1 MANEA
6 LRYVVLRGPQWS
18 DGQPL
23 WQIELSAPKLKRLEG
38 EDLTRVVNQL
48 EDRIFPLR
56 MLQTDALVGPG
67 GPDELFRRPHVVAM
81 HVIGGHSKEP
91 YESELIKAHS
101 NADEHYLDRGYP
113 KGFEEYRNASSSDLL
128 QLYRTP
134 EALSLVAPEAG
145 GTLARSKRTVFA
157 ELRWKRRAPYVRR
170 DMPTYWYTMGAAAS
184 GDLPSQGAGE
194 RGDAQFQHVIAE
206 PLLAP
211 GEDWPGKDA
220 DIRLPAFGL
229 LAGAVSLAVAHGGL
243 PWLGT
248 LQPTAPP
255 RRGPLKISRYPVR
268 LVPDG
273 IELRTSVN
281 FLGRGA
287 LEGWFHLGIG
297 HEAEEE
303 FLVLTLLPERTREAS
318 TPERDLLG
326 AWQAAW
332 KAAMPAPGTE
342 EALQGFRVAADF
354 STVPSLRWRIPA
366 LKGAAAPEDDLVPGN
381 STLWGPKIDA
391 DLGSL
396 PVDIPASAMRVELLS
411 PAGPGGVDGV
421 VTTGG
426 GYFRLGTKVAMQ
438 TNLPSAGATD
448 RRFETWREKAAK
460 NSLILCWASPAQKQR
475 PQSFWMVDSRDSESD
490 VRLEN
495 EGSEAYLCAYNPT
508 LLAERLRQIYGMSA
522 PGTDGDDRELLPAFV
537 PLRDGWLQ
545 VQVPNVPP
553 DDPTK
558 DGLDATALARAR
570 QNVLSGFLR
579 FGNASQLP
587 PLYSAYEKLPPRMV
601 AEAPWLV
608 TLEAAERLRIAIE
621 IGKAPLSGLA
631 VTDNPE
637 LSMRGLLWLSSD
649 RPDALEAIPRLGAG
663 PGAFID
669 VPLDRLDKET
679 IQDSRRNLQIGL
691 TKLSLHV
698 DRQAVSRTGLHMSLA
713 LSEASGEHVVRW
725 QRHPLMPLAAI
736 MPLTRSA
743 RSAVRPLES
752 RDLVPFIATKTV
764 VGSLQPL
771 ADLTWQAGESLP
783 RMQPGWNYELA
794 TEPAVMRD
802 IPQPDDST
810 RCRLSWAAFGVPGCE
825 LVPRKGGDGPWDI
838 VAASRFDLPV
848 NDEAFATAT
857 LPPSMLSAE
866 EQARLLA
873 PPSVTALDWGALVA
887 FWGEQQRL
895 LQLSRVAHSYL
906 AEFRSLGQT
915 QPLDVDDLVGG
926 RKWKLASL
934 DFSVPGAG
942 SALPYGAML
951 VGAETWSGNRA
962 LLGFSGRLGV
972 TADSSLEPAS
982 VASPKTIDVVGYS
995 PGSFLNG
1002 GFLRDAR
1009 GVGTAPLEV
1018 LQGGLVRWRAI
1029 DSRAAELV
1037 GRMSLARPID
1047 IASGPANLKL
1057 WFKDLPIDAQGN
1069 YIADAG
1075 RLSPA
1080 AWQDGE
1086 LERRGVEWRLVAR
1099 GDTKGFEMGDD
1110 TVPFFGLRL
1119 RPLRLESMQIEMDRE
1134 QPATNLPLNVS
1145 LLAEL
1150 ILGPRK
1156 EDVGDGGNI
1165 VRIDMKRSDARLAIH
1180 SIQLFGQRVL
1190 HFPVS
1195 LVGDV
1200 EDAAR
1205 EARLDVDVESIDW
1218 DEEVQEVVLKDVSLA
1233 FDFLG
1238 SRVTL
1243 KGVESV
1249 SAPGPVP
1256 GTMAIVFTWQGAAA
1270 SPARLAMR
1278 RARLCVGA
1286 SSQLRLRHELSIAP
1300 GGAPGLGAPVAV
1312 TAVEAWGSG
1321 GSDDW
1326 PTDLEPGC
1334 SVRVLNVSAPGRFT
1348 AGPRSF
1354 AVDSSAKAEDGISA
1368 LLPGFPA
1375 GGAFEFG
1382 MLAAVGDFSD
1392 ASVSLGAGS
1401 LSGAVEWSKVD
1412 PDQTLQL
1419 ESIRFEAGNG
1429 LRGETPVGWQGRLL
1443 LSGDVVGTSS
1453 IAWPAID
1460 LGTGAS
1466 IPMPPVDTTITPVER
1481 VRGVWYRHTVTW
1493 LLRNHEM
1500 PFAVAAGLCE
1510 RDDAVW
1516 SVVALARHKLM
1527 RVAERGDE
1535 LEALVFSSVDTLTL
1549 APMRVFAPPWPAG
1562 GRAADLQASSTFA
1575 ARYVTGAD
1583 NKPDPG
1589 MAWPGRGGVGS
1600 VLQGFGGEHF
1610 RKAFYAHGGAS
1621 DGQSLVI
1628 VAGFLG
1634 LVTLPGVDAAPLL
1647 RLPTLVALEGTFR
1660 PTDGIPPIQQD
1671 ADVSVKVAW
1680 VDGVA
1685 ASDVVVPWRAAVTTV
1700 TAAHAD
1706 LESAMDAGI
1715 RRPPPALRAER
1726 LFNAILVEQCFPVAL
1741 DASHGLAHTPYFI
1754 ASMVSLARVLAHVH
1768 ERKTDQP
1775 DVSVASLSVLS
1786 RVSLVR
1792 ASGKA
1797 HRKGAAAVLQAS
1809 RGQTDSSPMP
1819 PRPPGRLLVVG
1830 DDLTSSPWLSGEVGT
1845 EADGRVATVAT
1856 ELHKR
1861 PRIALVRDAQGK
1873 HTPVGLPQRQLR
1885 PPVRRTPDLLYADV
1899 ARGYMLEPEEDMLM
1913 AGAEEGWTGSLRD
1926 LASGIAAM
1934 GRVAALPA
1942 QARGGTGGGLAV
1954 WHTQQRVPIYLPIAS
1969 TIQSEPIA
1977 WMDPSSA
1984 RTRVPVE
1991 AEVNCALVRAVG
2003 AACEDATQD
2012 GAMERDRVMWQG
2024 IVPTRLLTTSVS
2036 DRAGVLFARSQ
2047 RLETAAR
2054 RADGGGYPFD
2064 EAFPSYGEPAQSSS
2078 AHARTERTPRPGIL
2092 PVNTVDMERN
2102 RRPCAS
2108 PLQANVNNRAVLGSA
2123 DTVGGRTWWKYEG
2136 EGTVH
2141 GTTWSTKFVACPR
2154 TCGVI
2159 SDPWDG
2165 TLDIAVEVDVLEEGA
2180 QASLPAYLAE
2190 FVLGANFKTRKV
2202 AASASIVVN
2211 GTKYPFASLHVRDF
2225 DVGPPPP
2232 LGTSMRRGC
2241 VTLVLDMRDVGTA
2254 ATLPGPAYPALC
2266 AIRNAGPV
2274 PPAVEVQFTLHP
2286 KANAKVSVTPL
2297 PADVR
2302 FALDAEQAI
2311 PYGRDRAPVTLR
2323 FPLFAVTRERG
2334 AVPLEP
2340 ATLLFM
2346 DPAYDDGLASQP
2358 VEAALRIPE
2367 KSSSAA
2373 MPRGRGDMRF
2383 VLSADRARV
2392 NRGASITFM
2401 ADLSFERRLP
2411 AHLAELLKPGTG
2423 DIKTGSDDPDELKEL
2438 GVNDP
2443 ELLVLELQVQ
2453 PRAGER
2459 REIFIASRGAS
2470 APTRCRLKLA
2480 TVYELTLTSLVEAD
2494 GSTARMLAGD
2504 VLELSVRKAPASGV
2518 GQAQDADVMLKVDV
2532 LDAAHLGGMGQW
2544 KPVTF
2549 DMTDRNLTLRLTLT
2563 DEPVIEPPPA
2573 LYAALLRKRMEDKTS
2588 LSLPLYAQSPL
2599 PWRVDLPNAK
2609 ADFRAG
2615 LLRRTATFVWSLL
2628 RPADE
2633 REQLGVFVVK
2643 CDRNGQTYLPDE
2655 ASESEDFQAFV
2666 KLA

>member
-1 MANEA
+1 MANET

-23 WQIELSAPKLKRLEG
+23 WEIELSAPKLKRLEG

-56 MLQTDALVGPG
+56 MLQTDPLVGRG
-67 GPDELFRRPHVVAM
+67 SPDELFRRPHVVSM
-81 HVIGGHSKEP
+81 HVLGGHSKEP
-91 YESELIKAHS
+91 YESEFLKTHS
-101 NADEHYLDRGYP
+101 SADEHYLDRGYP
-113 KGFEEYRNASSSDLL
+113 DGFEEYRNASSSDLL
-128 QLYRTP
+128 PLFRTP
-134 EALSLVAPEAG
+134 EALSLVAPKAG
-145 GTLARSKRTVFA
+145 GTLAGSKRTVFA
-157 ELRWKRRAPYVRR
+157 ELRWKRRILPGHDVRR
-170 DMPTYWYTMGAAAS
+170 DMPPYWYTFGTAAG

-194 RGDAQFQHVIAE
+194 RVDAQFQHVIAE
-206 PLLAP
+206 PLLVP

-243 PWLGT
+243 SWLGT
-248 LQPTAPP
+248 LQPAAPP
-255 RRGPLKISRYPVR
+255 RPGPLKISRYPVR

-273 IELRTSVN
+273 IELRTSVD
-281 FLGRGA
+281 FLGKGA

-297 HEAEEE
+297 REAQGEY
-303 FLVLTLLPERTREAS
+303 LVLTLLLERTREAN
-318 TPERDLLG
+318 LLG

-332 KAAMPAPGTE
+332 VAAMPTPGTE
-342 EALQGFRVAADF
+342 EVLQGFRVAADL
-354 STVPSLRWRIPA
+354 STVPEFRWRIPP
-366 LKGAAAPEDDLVPGN
+366 LTGNAPQSDDRAPGN
-381 STLWGPKIDA
+381 STRSGPRIDVR
-391 DLGSL
+391 LGSL
-396 PVDIPASAMRVELLS
+396 PVEVPASAVRVELLS
-411 PAGPGGVDGV
+411 PVGPGGPDGV
-421 VTTGG
+421 VNTGG
-426 GYFRLGTKVAMQ
+426 GFYQLGTKAAMK
-438 TNLPSAGATD
+438 TRLPSSGDTD
-448 RRFETWREKAAK
+448 RRFEAWCGRAADD
-460 NSLILCWASPAQKQR
+460 SLILAWASPAQDQAPR
-475 PQSFWMVDSRDSESD
+475 SFWKIDSRADKSD
-490 VRLEN
+490 VSLDGV
-495 EGSEAYLCAYNPT
+495 GSEAYPCAHNPT
-508 LLAERLRQIYGMSA
+508 LLAERLRQTYGMSA

-537 PLRDGWLQ
+537 ALRDGWLQ
-545 VQVPNVPP
+545 VQVPNVPL
-553 DDPTK
+553 DDTAK
-558 DGLDATALARAR
+558 DGLDAAALARTR

-579 FGNASQLP
+579 FGNAGQLP
-587 PLYSAYEKLPPRMV
+587 PLYSAFEDLPPRMV
-601 AEAPWLV
+601 EEAPWLV

-621 IGKAPLSGLA
+621 IGNAPLSGLA

-679 IQDSRRNLQIGL
+679 IQDSRRSLLIGL
-691 TKLSLHV
+691 DKLSLHV
-698 DRQAVSRTGLHMSLA
+698 DRQAVSRTGLDMSLA

-752 RDLVPFIATKTV
+752 RDLVPFIARKTV
-764 VGSLQPL
+764 VGPLQPL

-783 RMQPGWNYELA
+783 RMRPGWSYELA
-794 TEPAVMRD
+794 TELAVMGD
-802 IPQPDDST
+802 TPQPDESI

-873 PPSVTALDWGALVA
+873 PPSVTALDWGALAA

-906 AEFRSLGQT
+906 AGFGTLGQT
-915 QPLDVDDLVGG
+915 QPVDVDDLVGG

-934 DFSVPGAG
+934 DFSVPVVG

-951 VGAETWSGNRA
+951 VGADIWSGNRA
-962 LLGFSGRLGV
+962 LLGFSGRFGV
-972 TADSSLEPAS
+972 TADGSLEPAS
-982 VASPKTIDVVGYS
+982 VAMPKTIDVIGYS
-995 PGSFLNG
+995 PGSFLDG
-1002 GFLRDAR
+1002 EFLRDTR
-1009 GVGTAPLEV
+1009 GVGTAPLQV
-1018 LQGGLVRWRAI
+1018 LHGGLVRWRAI
-1029 DSRAAELV
+1029 NSRAAKLV
-1037 GRMSLARPID
+1037 GRMSLARPIE
-1047 IASGPANLKL
+1047 IASGAANLKL

-1086 LERRGVEWRLVAR
+1086 LERRGVEWRLVAQ
-1099 GDTKGFEMGDD
+1099 GYTEGFEMGDD

-1119 RPLRLESMQIEMDRE
+1119 RPLRLESMQIEMDGE
-1134 QPATNLPLNVS
+1134 QPATGLPVKVS

-1165 VRIDMKRSDARLAIH
+1165 VRIDMKRSDAGLAIQIQ
-1180 SIQLFGQRVL
+1180 SIELFGQRAL

-1205 EARLDVDVESIDW
+1205 EARLDVDVGSIAWNDKAR
-1218 DEEVQEVVLKDVSLA
+1218 EFVLTDVSLA

-1249 SAPGPVP
+1249 PGP
-1256 GTMAIVFTWQGAAA
+1256 TAMVFTWRGTAAT
-1270 SPARLAMR
+1270 PGRLAVR
-1278 RARLCVGA
+1278 RARLRVGE
-1286 SSQLRLRHELSIAP
+1286 SSELRLRHESNIAP
-1300 GGAPGLGAPVAV
+1300 GGAAGWRAPVAV

-1321 GSDDW
+1321 GDDDGW
-1326 PTDLEPGC
+1326 PTNLEPGC
-1334 SVRVLNVSAPGRFT
+1334 CVRVLNVRAPGSFM

-1354 AVDSSAKAEDGISA
+1354 AVACSSKDGIGIKA

-1375 GGAFEFG
+1375 GGAFDFG
-1382 MLAAVGDFSD
+1382 MLAAVGDFSG
-1392 ASVSLGAGS
+1392 ASVTLGAGS
-1401 LSGAVEWSKVD
+1401 LSGAIEWSEGANAE
-1412 PDQTLQL
+1412 QTLRL
-1419 ESIRFEAGNG
+1419 ESIRLEAGSG
-1429 LRGETPVGWQGRLL
+1429 LRGEVSIGWQGRLL

-1453 IAWPAID
+1453 IAWPAIE

-1466 IPMPPVDTTITPVER
+1466 VPMPPVDTTITPVVR
-1481 VRGVWYRHTVTW
+1481 VKGVWYRHTVTW
-1493 LLRNHEM
+1493 LLRSHEM
-1500 PFAVAAGLCE
+1500 PFVVAAGLCE
-1510 RDDAVW
+1510 RGDAVW
-1516 SVVALARHKLM
+1516 SVAALARHKLT

-1535 LEALVFSSVDTLTL
+1535 LEALDFSAIDTLTL

-1562 GRAADLQASSTFA
+1562 SHAADLRASSTFA
-1575 ARYVTGAD
+1575 ARYVTGVD

-1589 MAWPGRGGVGS
+1589 MAWPGRGGIGS
-1600 VLQGFGGEHF
+1600 VLQGFAGEPF
-1610 RKAFYAHGGAS
+1610 REAFYARGGAG

-1628 VAGFLG
+1628 VAGFSG

-1647 RLPTLVALEGTFR
+1647 RLPTLVALEGSFR
-1660 PTDGIPPIQQD
+1660 IPTGGMPAIRQD

-1685 ASDVVVPWRAAVTTV
+1685 VSDVVVPWRVAVATI

-1706 LESAMDAGI
+1706 LESAMDTGLS
-1715 RRPPPALRAER
+1715 RPPPPALRPER
-1726 LFNAILVEQCFPVAL
+1726 LFNAVLVEQCFPVAL
-1741 DASHGLAHTPYFI
+1741 DRSHGLAHTPYFI
-1754 ASMVSLARVLAHVH
+1754 SSMVSLSRVLAHVRQ
-1768 ERKTDQP
+1768 RKTGQP

-1792 ASGKA
+1792 TSGKA
-1797 HRKGAAAVLQAS
+1797 HRRGAAAVLQAS
-1809 RGQTDSSPMP
+1809 LGQTDSSPMP

-1830 DDLTSSPWLSGEVGT
+1830 DDLTNSPWLSSEVGT

-1873 HTPVGLPQRQLR
+1873 HKTVGLPQRQLR
-1885 PPVRRTPDLLYADV
+1885 PSVRRTPALLYADV
-1899 ARGYMLEPEEDMLM
+1899 ARGYMLDPEEDMLM

-1926 LASGIAAM
+1926 LASGITAM

-1954 WHTQQRVPIYLPIAS
+1954 WHMQQRVPIYLPIAPN
-1969 TIQSEPIA
+1969 IQSEPIA
-1977 WMDPSSA
+1977 WMDPGSA

-1991 AEVNCALVRAVG
+1991 AEVDGALARAVG
-2003 AACEDATQD
+2003 AAREVSAQD
-2012 GAMERDRVMWQG
+2012 GAMAPESATWQG
-2024 IVPTRLLTTSVS
+2024 IVPARVATTSVS

-2047 RLETAAR
+2047 RLETSAR
-2054 RADGGGYPFD
+2054 RGDGGGYPFD
-2064 EAFPSYGEPAQSSS
+2064 EDFPSYGEPAQSSS

-2092 PVNTVDMERN
+2092 PVNTVDMRRN

-2108 PLQANVNNRAVLGSA
+2108 PLQSSANNRAVLGAA
-2123 DTVGGRTWWKYEG
+2123 DTVSGHTRWGYTDDKNKPFGVMW
-2136 EGTVH
+2136 T
-2141 GTTWSTKFVACPR
+2141 TKFVVCPR

-2165 TLDIAVEVDVLEEGA
+2165 TLDIAVEFDVLEDMGQEC
-2180 QASLPAYLAE
+2180 LPAYLAA
-2190 FVLGANFKTRKV
+2190 FVLGANIEAGAV
-2202 AASASIVVN
+2202 AASAAIIVN
-2211 GTKYPFASLHVRDF
+2211 GTRFPFLSLHIRDF
-2225 DVGPPPP
+2225 DVGQPYP
-2232 LGTSMRRGC
+2232 LGADMRRMHL
-2241 VTLVLDMRDVGTA
+2241 TLVLDMRDARTA
-2254 ATLPGPAYPALC
+2254 TRVPGAAHRAL
-2266 AIRNAGPV
+2266 ASIRNAGTV
-2274 PPAVEVQFTLHP
+2274 PTSVEVQLTLHP
-2286 KANAKVSVTPL
+2286 KMDAIVSVCPISDGTP
-2297 PADVR
+2297 
-2302 FALDAEQAI
+2302 FALDQGQAI
-2311 PYGRDRAPVTLR
+2311 PHGRDRAPVTLR
-2323 FPLFAVTRERG
+2323 IPLFAVTREHG
-2334 AVPLEP
+2334 ALPLEP

-2346 DPAYDDGLASQP
+2346 DPAYDAGLSSQP

-2367 KSSSAA
+2367 RALSVA
-2373 MPRGRGDMRF
+2373 MSRGRGDMRF
-2383 VLSADRARV
+2383 VLSADRGRV

-2411 AHLAELLKPGTG
+2411 AHLAELLEPGTG
-2423 DIKTGSDDPDELKEL
+2423 DIRTGSDEL
-2438 GVNDP
+2438 DR
-2443 ELLVLELQVQ
+2443 LVLEMHVQ

-2459 REIFIASRGAS
+2459 RELFSTSHGAS
-2470 APTRCRLKLA
+2470 APTRSRLKLA
-2480 TVYELTLTSLVEAD
+2480 MVYELALASLVEAD
-2494 GSTARMLAGD
+2494 GSTARLLAGD

-2518 GQAQDADVMLKVDV
+2518 GLAQDADAMLEVEV
-2532 LDAAHLGGMGQW
+2532 LNAAQLGGVGQW
-2544 KPVTF
+2544 IPVTF
-2549 DMTDRNLTLRLTLT
+2549 DMTDRNLTLRLMLT

-2573 LYAALLRKRMEDKTS
+2573 LYAALLRKRIEDETS

-2615 LLRRTATFVWSLL
+2615 LMRRTATFVWSLL

-2633 REQLGVFVVK
+2633 RERLGVFVVK

-2655 ASESEDFQAFV
+2655 ASASGDFQAFV